1 MKNKKRMHKNY
12 LFHLKFRATIE
23 KEIKLE
29 ELKVAEQSIH
39 LIVREVTILKFY
51 FKMILWTETSFLNDN
66 FFTIYVIGI
75 VNMLIY
81 LFLRKLWLIKYYDW
95 KKVILTYI
103 C

>member
-29 ELKVAEQSIH
+29 ELKVVEHH

-81 LFLRKLWLIKYYDW
+81 LF
-95 KKVILTYI
+95 
-103 C
+103 